1 MGRGGGVGELAELV
15 QSYVEARVERC
26 VSRKYALLYGDW
38 ICIANLL
45 AESGVTEVVPQAILE
60 PNPLIAILDLV
71 RFMGDDY
78 VIVAPAPAVVVA
90 VRMGSPSYDSIVK
103 TLSRLTGYREEE
115 ARFEYLAVGREGVGC
130 YTWHFWR
137 AEGVSDERVARELA
151 KFIVGE
157 LRGAVREMVR
167 YGMCQSERAC
177 LEKMLAYLQTARE
190 CN

>member
-38 ICIANLL
+38 VCIASLL

-60 PNPLIAILDLV
+60 PDPVIAILDLV
-71 RFMGDDY
+71 RLMGDDY

-103 TLSRLTGYREEE
+103 TLSRFTGYREE

-137 AEGVSDERVARELA
+137 AEGVSGERVARELA

-157 LRGAVREMVR
+157 LRRAVREMVR
-167 YGMCQSERAC
+167 YGMCRSERAC
-177 LEKMLAYLQTARE
+177 LEKILAYLQTARE